1 MKNQGRIIFSTLI
14 FSLLIL
20 NSCKKEPLY
29 DKSLAGKWEAE
40 YELMEDGS
48 KSFTPPWA
56 LLEFEY
62 SDAFIL
68 HEDQA
73 VTILWAERAN
83 SSIKCKWF
91 GSNSNL
97 TIHANYPNGNSSAFD
112 YKITRISE
120 NRIIL
125 LTPKGHK
132 WMMKRE

>member
-1 MKNQGRIIFSTLI
+1 MKHPVRIIFSTLI

-20 NSCKKEPLY
+20 SSCKKEPLF

-68 HEDQA
+68 HEDQTL
-73 VTILWAERAN
+73 TILWTEKTNN
-83 SSIKCKWF
+83 SLKCKWF

-97 TIHANYPNGNSSAFD
+97 TIHAGNPDGSSRVFD

-125 LTPKGHK
+125 QTPKGHK